1 KEQVQYMVVRMLNLS
16 GTPQADAADA
26 LAVAL
31 THANHSG
38 GAIGQLARRGLKVRG
53 GRLV

>member
-1 KEQVQYMVVRMLNLS
+1 MVVQMLSFS

-31 THANHSG
+31 THALRNYSLASKIQQGLTIKSG
-38 GAIGQLARRGLKVRG
+38 RFR
-53 GRLV
+53 